1 MIANTRLILVVPA
14 FNESARIQSSDYFS
28 RIISENNVCIL
39 FVNDG
44 SNDDTPVVLDSIAK
58 QIQCNVLHLERN
70 VGKAEALRE
79 GFLYAFKEFDPELIG
94 FLDCDAAFSIESV
107 SDFIAKALEKFQ
119 HDASCYACISS
130 RAKLSGRV
138 IVRDTSRH
146 YISRILITF
155 IGLFVNN
162 LPYDS
167 QSGLKVFRNSEELHK
182 ALSKPFKT
190 RWFFDL
196 ELLIRTGWLNAH
208 QVWEEP
214 VLEWKDV
221 AGSHLNIRKSP
232 MLVREIFYIIKLGK
246 TPR

>member
-1 MIANTRLILVVPA
+1 MSRSSSLVIVVPV
-14 FNESARIQSSDYFS
+14 FNESRRISSTNYFDQIKAETNARF
-28 RIISENNVCIL
+28 L

-44 SNDDTPVVLDSIAK
+44 STDGTEIFLDSIARQVAGK
-58 QIQCNVLHLERN
+58 VLTLEKN
-70 VGKAEALRE
+70 VGKAEALRK
-79 GFLYAFKEFDPELIG
+79 GFLFVQQEIKPEFIG
-94 FLDCDAAFSIESV
+94 FLDCDAAFSVESV

-119 HDASCYACISS
+119 HDASWFACISS
-130 RAKLSGRV
+130 RAKLSGRI

-190 RWFFDL
+190 RWF
-196 ELLIRTGWLNAH
+196 
-208 QVWEEP
+208 
-214 VLEWKDV
+214 
-221 AGSHLNIRKSP
+221 
-232 MLVREIFYIIKLGK
+232 
-246 TPR
+246 